1 MKIKSFVP
9 VICASTLLASGL
21 AMAASDGSMGVGAS
35 ASSTGSA
42 IITLNVPDLIKISDM
57 NDMTI
62 NQGNNFAATDD
73 VCVFRNLAGGYGV
86 VAQSSNDANGAGIAG
101 AFTLNDGGG
110 SNVNYSVT
118 WDGSPL
124 TEDTAVTGLISSNT
138 TEANCQTSGP
148 NVVLGVS
155 ATENQVG
162 AATSATDHTD
172 TLTVIIS
179 AE

>member
-1 MKIKSFVP
+1 MKMNAFAP
-9 VICASTLLASGL
+9 VICATTLFASSL
-21 AMAASDGSMGVGAS
+21 AMAATDGTMGTGAA

-42 IITLNVPDLIKISDM
+42 VITLNVPDLIKISDM

-62 NQGNNFAATDD
+62 NQANGFAASDD

-86 VAQSSNDANGAGIAG
+86 VAQSANDASGAGTAG
-101 AFTLNDGGG
+101 TFTLSDGA
-110 SNVNYSVT
+110 SSTVDYSVT
-118 WDGSPL
+118 WGGSPL
-124 TEDTAVTGLISSNT
+124 TEDTALTGLTSSNT

-148 NVVLGVS
+148 NVALGVS
-155 ATENQVG
+155 ASENQVG

-172 TLTVIIS
+172 TLTVIIT

>member
-1 MKIKSFVP
+1 MKIKFFVP
-9 VICASTLLASGL
+9 AIVSSTLLASGL
-21 AMAASDGSMGVGAS
+21 AMAASDGNMGTGAG

-42 IITLNVPDLIKISDM
+42 VITLNVPDLIKISDM

-62 NQGNNFAATDD
+62 NQGNSFSATDN

-86 VAQSSNDANGAGIAG
+86 VAQSSNDAGGTGTPG
-101 AFTLNDGGG
+101 AFTLSDGGT
-110 SNVNYSVT
+110 SEVNYSVT
-118 WDGSPL
+118 WDGTAL
-124 TEDTAVTGLISSNT
+124 TEDTAETGLTSTNT

-148 NVVLGVS
+148 NVALGVS

-162 AATSATDHTD
+162 AATTATDHTD
-172 TLTVIIS
+172 TLTVIIT

>member
-1 MKIKSFVP
+1 MKIKAFVP

-21 AMAASDGSMGVGAS
+21 AMAASEGSMGTGAG

-42 IITLNVPDLIKISDM
+42 IITLNVPDLIKITDM

-62 NQGNNFAATDD
+62 NQGNNFAATDA
-73 VCVFRNLAGGYGV
+73 VCVFRNLGGGYGV
-86 VAQSSNDANGAGIAG
+86 VARSSNDANGDGNIG
-101 AFTLNDGGG
+101 AFTLSDGAG
-110 SNVNYSVT
+110 STVNYSVT
-118 WDGSPL
+118 WDGNPL
-124 TEDTAVTGLISSNT
+124 TEDDPATGLTSSIT

-172 TLTVIIS
+172 TLTVIIT